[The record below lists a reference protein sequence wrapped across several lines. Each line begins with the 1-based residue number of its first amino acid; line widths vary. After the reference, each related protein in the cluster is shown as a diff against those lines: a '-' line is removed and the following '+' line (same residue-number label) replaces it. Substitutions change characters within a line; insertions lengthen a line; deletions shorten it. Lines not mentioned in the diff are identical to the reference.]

1 MEIKEFIQISILNV
15 DIEVKE
21 IKSPNN
27 KQYEIRAE
35 KYEEKI
41 GQIVIQKRK
50 AYKESE
56 ELFLY

>member
-1 MEIKEFIQISILNV
+1 MEIKKFLQIDDFENYFK
-15 DIEVKE
+15 VKE

-41 GQIVIQKRK
+41 SQIVIQKRK
-50 AYKESE
+50 GYKEAE
-56 ELFLY
+56 DLFIY